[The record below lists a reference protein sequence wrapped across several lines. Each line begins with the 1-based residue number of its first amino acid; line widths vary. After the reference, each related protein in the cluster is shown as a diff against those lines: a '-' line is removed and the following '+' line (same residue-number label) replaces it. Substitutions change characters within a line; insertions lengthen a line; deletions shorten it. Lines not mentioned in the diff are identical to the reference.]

1 MLEGGDDDTAKIVWA
16 FRSVTARQPSESE
29 LAVFNSVLTTYRQEF
44 GQKRDAAESLLKVGE
59 SPRNE
64 ELDVAEVASWTMVTH
79 LILNLSEIVTK
90 G

>member
-44 GQKRDAAESLLKVGE
+44 GQKRYAAESLLKAGE